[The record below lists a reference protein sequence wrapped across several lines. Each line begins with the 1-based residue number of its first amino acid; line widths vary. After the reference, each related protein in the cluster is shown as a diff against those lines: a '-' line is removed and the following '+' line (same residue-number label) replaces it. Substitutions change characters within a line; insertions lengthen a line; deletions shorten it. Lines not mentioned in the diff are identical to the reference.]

1 MYNFLLNMK
10 ETPQTGPLDETGDKI
25 FVWDYTFDS
34 PQPSSRLDKIRFGA
48 SSITLSNRYF
58 PECRSK
64 FYHSLDKCQIGL
76 SFINLYR
83 IK

>member
-1 MYNFLLNMK
+1 MYDFLFNAK
-10 ETPQTGPLDETGDKI
+10 EIPKTGPLDETGDKI

-48 SSITLSNRYF
+48 SSITISNRYF

-64 FYHSLDKCQIGL
+64 FLHLVNRCPIGL
-76 SFINLYR
+76 FSYM
-83 IK
+83 K